1 VRYGVDAASGRVP
14 LSGAAP
20 CARLLRV
27 IRPPAAA
34 GGTASPRLD
43 ALLRC
48 LHYIP
53 AIAGEARKRAAL
65 ALTVGAIAVLVAT
78 GSTGTPGS
86 FLGGFPS
93 AASAAPI
100 PVTLKLPTTR
110 RVEILGGNRL
120 PVRALVKRGGRARA
134 VATLRVGARAV
145 RLAAPR
151 TIVLAP
157 GRWTDVS
164 LPLAPAGRAALAGC
178 PVARIVVTVSNPRL
192 GRPRSIGG
200 PLRLDPPDC
209 GRFFAAKSIWNSALP
224 AGAPLDPHSP
234 DVTADLLKKVDAGA
248 RSGHPATINTT
259 DYAPPVYTVR
269 WGQPRVRVLLD
280 QRNAALA
287 RAFETVPLPPS
298 ARPAPGTDGHLV
310 VWQPSTD
317 TLWEFWRLRR
327 EIDGW
332 HAQWGGRLD
341 RVSTG
346 PGHFTAPNAHWGATA
361 SSLPLAGGMI
371 TPAELRRGRI
381 DHALAMAVPAPRAVE
396 FSLPA
401 QRTDGPSGCRYAVP
415 EGARFRLDPTVDVNA
430 LGLPA
435 PVAALARAAQRYGI
449 YVRDKSESVSFF
461 AQSAVSL
468 PNDPYPALFGGRPAY
483 ELLAHF
489 PWSRLQL
496 VQMQLRKMPGQSPP
510 LLGGTG
516 LLGGCG

>member
-1 VRYGVDAASGRVP
+1 M
-14 LSGAAP
+14 
-20 CARLLRV
+20 
-27 IRPPAAA
+27 
-34 GGTASPRLD
+34 GTL
-43 ALLRC
+43 
-48 LHYIP
+48 
-53 AIAGEARKRAAL
+53 
-65 ALTVGAIAVLVAT
+65 AVLVASGLT
-78 GSTGTPGS
+78 GMPDSILAPLARS
-86 FLGGFPS
+86 
-93 AASAAPI
+93 ASAEPF
-100 PVTLKLPTTR
+100 PVTLRLPTTR
-110 RVEILGGNRL
+110 RVELLAGNRV

-134 VATLRVGARAV
+134 VATLRVGARAL
-145 RLAAPR
+145 RLSTSR

-157 GRWTDVS
+157 GRWTAVS
-164 LPLAPAGRAALAGC
+164 LPLTRTGRAALARC
-178 PVARIVVTVSNPRL
+178 PVARIVVTFANPRL
-192 GRPRSIGG
+192 GRPRSISR

-209 GRFFAAKSIWNSALP
+209 GRFFAPKSIWNSALP
-224 AGAPLDPHSP
+224 VGAPLDPHSA
-234 DVTADLLKKVDAGA
+234 DVTADLLKKVDAGS
-248 RSGHPATINTT
+248 RTGHPPTINTT
-259 DYAPPVYTVR
+259 DYAPPVYTVG
-269 WGQPRVRVLLD
+269 WAQPRVRVLLD
-280 QRNAALA
+280 QRHPALA
-287 RAFETVPLPPS
+287 KAFETVPLPAS
-298 ARPAPGTDGHLV
+298 ARPASGTDGYLV

-327 EIDGW
+327 ETDGW
-332 HAQWGGRLD
+332 HSSWGGRLD

-401 QRTDGPSGCRYAVP
+401 QRTDGPSSCRYAVP
-415 EGARFRLDPTVDVNA
+415 EGARFRLDPTLNVNS

-435 PVAALARAAQRYGI
+435 PVATLARAAQRYGI

-468 PNDPYPALFGGRPAY
+468 PTDPYPALFGGRPAY

-510 LLGGTG
+510 LFGDTG